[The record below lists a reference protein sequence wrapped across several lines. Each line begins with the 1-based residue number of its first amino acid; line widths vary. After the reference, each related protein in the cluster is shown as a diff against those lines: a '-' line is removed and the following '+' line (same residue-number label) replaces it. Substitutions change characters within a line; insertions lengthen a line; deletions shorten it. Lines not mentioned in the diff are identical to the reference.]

1 MKHHGTAEGETR
13 QVPEV
18 ERLGNLRQVPLLQR
32 LGLGPLVVVVA
43 GEEDEVVRL
52 AVPATP
58 RFPAIL
64 PFSMASCVC
73 TCVYVFECVR
83 ECVYAWACLCLCAGE
98 RGRND
103 SCVTYCLHS
112 ASPASLCVC

>member
-1 MKHHGTAEGETR
+1 MAHRMGLLMKHHGTAEGETR

-32 LGLGPLVVVVA
+32 LGLGSLVVVVA

-52 AVPATP
+52 AMPATP

-64 PFSMASCVC
+64 PFSMASL
-73 TCVYVFECVR
+73 TTKMIR
-83 ECVYAWACLCLCAGE
+83 D
-98 RGRND
+98 RR
-103 SCVTYCLHS
+103 
-112 ASPASLCVC
+112 